1 MTNSNEEKRYGELDS
16 SEREDAE
23 HNILSMPELGKDGV
37 NDVMGDFFSREI
49 MYYLTESQIK
59 GLIKIKIQ
67 EENENDK

>member
-1 MTNSNEEKRYGELDS
+1 
-16 SEREDAE
+16 
-23 HNILSMPELGKDGV
+23 MPELGKDGV